1 MNQAVGLIPLRFL
14 SLYKLPNSTIANLIL
29 DTSIQTSIAKEM
41 HFALRTP
48 ISKPV
53 FKDDVDSS
61 EEAPNAPMQ
70 HRVARSRLYATNL
83 SSIAVV
89 LFPSQED
96 E

>member
-1 MNQAVGLIPLRFL
+1 MNQAVGLIPLCIL
-14 SLYKLPNSTIANLIL
+14 SLYKLPNFTFANLIFL
-29 DTSIQTSIAKEM
+29 LIQTSIAKEM

-70 HRVARSRLYATNL
+70 HRISRSRLCAINL
-83 SSIAVV
+83 SSITVV
-89 LFPSQED
+89 LFPSCED